1 DVKMEQGSLRCDVNL
16 SLRTSPDA
24 PLGTRTETKNVNSL
38 RSVERAIRYEMQRQA
53 ALLADGTAII
63 QETRHWHEDTGVTT
77 SGRVKSDA
85 EDYRYFPEPDL
96 VPVAP
101 SAEWIE
107 QLRSQ
112 LPEPPAD
119 RSKRLRQE
127 WGISEKEMQSVINA
141 GALDLVLATI
151 AEGADP
157 AASRKWWLGE
167 LARRANDEGVEL
179 ESLAITAKQ
188 VADLEALVQS
198 GRLNDKLAR
207 QVIDG
212 VLAGE
217 GEPAA
222 VADSRG
228 LQIVSDDSAL
238 LAAIN
243 EAIAA
248 DPDAAQKIRDGKV
261 AAAGALVGAVM
272 KATQGQADAGR
283 VRELVLQELGQ

>member
-1 DVKMEQGSLRCDVNL
+1 M
-16 SLRTSPDA
+16 
-24 PLGTRTETKNVNSL
+24 
-38 RSVERAIRYEMQRQA
+38 
-53 ALLADGTAII
+53 
-63 QETRHWHEDTGVTT
+63 
-77 SGRVKSDA
+77 
-85 EDYRYFPEPDL
+85 
-96 VPVAP
+96 
-101 SAEWIE
+101 
-107 QLRSQ
+107 
-112 LPEPPAD
+112 
-119 RSKRLRQE
+119 
-127 WGISEKEMQSVINA
+127 
-141 GALDLVLATI
+141 
-151 AEGADP
+151 
-157 AASRKWWLGE
+157 
-167 LARRANDEGVEL
+167 EL